1 MSKKITMNQGE
12 LKQLLDDAYERGRA
26 DERRLTLGGYCPRPY
41 RYQEPT
47 FDDDGHPVR
56 IITDCV

>member
-1 MSKKITMNQGE
+1 MNQGE